1 MVGSNPAHPVMPSLA
16 LGVRNLSGL
25 NFSGSSQKSG
35 DRCKL
40 YTCNNIQIELT
51 QIRNQFSILK
61 VVRALA
67 YQVDSQSSCKNT
79 RKVLTSSTYR
89 YKEVYS
95 LWYWIPSWITF
106 VPSWRKSAP
115 HCHVRRTIIHMKKK
129 PPTIQVITKR
139 SFNTCGLTIYCNAVT
154 KPKPKKFT
162 LITTYL
168 EVCQALESA
177 GWVKAAVDISAMIPP
192 HTISKTWVSI
202 RQILFSL

>member
-1 MVGSNPAHPVMPSLA
+1 MPSLA

-40 YTCNNIQIELT
+40 YSCNNIQIELT

-106 VPSWRKSAP
+106 VPSWRISAP
-115 HCHVRRTIIHMKKK
+115 HCHVRRTIIHTKRR

-139 SFNTCGLTIYCNAVT
+139 SFNTCWLTIDCNAVT
-154 KPKPKKFT
+154 KPKQKTIHFDHYIPGSVSGFRERRMSKGGCGYKRNDSATHNLKNLSFH
-162 LITTYL
+162 TTNS
-168 EVCQALESA
+168 V
-177 GWVKAAVDISAMIPP
+177 
-192 HTISKTWVSI
+192 
-202 RQILFSL
+202 

>member
-40 YTCNNIQIELT
+40 YSCNNIQIELT

-106 VPSWRKSAP
+106 VPSWRISAP
-115 HCHVRRTIIHMKKK
+115 HCHVRRTIIHMKRR

-139 SFNTCGLTIYCNAVT
+139 SFNTVGWQLIAMQSQNQS
-154 KPKPKKFT
+154 KKQFT

-177 GWVKAAVDISAMIPP
+177 GWAKAAVDISAMIPP

-202 RQILFSL
+202 QQILFSL